1 MLRDKRPTLKTMEGK
16 KERPTGWAHKGAP
29 GHFSATSDGIHIV
42 ANLIECRGFQRKM
55 SGRGQGSMSGASAE
69 GARAPGEKSAEG
81 LHCQRGI
88 IQD

>member
-1 MLRDKRPTLKTMEGK
+1 MLRDKRPTLETMGK
-16 KERPTGWAHKGAP
+16 KRGPRGWTHKGTP

-42 ANLIECRGFQRKM
+42 ANLIESRGFQREK
-55 SGRGQGSMSGASAE
+55 SGGGQGSMSGASAM